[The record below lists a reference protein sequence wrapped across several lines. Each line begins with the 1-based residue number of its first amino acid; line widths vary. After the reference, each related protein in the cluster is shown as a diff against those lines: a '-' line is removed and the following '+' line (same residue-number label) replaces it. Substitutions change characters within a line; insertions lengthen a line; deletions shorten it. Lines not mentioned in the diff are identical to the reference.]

1 MHLKE
6 ILLGKKENWRRLIF
20 RGWSRASPPSLT
32 TLGKLMTRTW
42 CVKSNSLWN
51 MYVSSS
57 FSAGCLRS
65 SPRPPTR
72 RRYWL
77 ERLPT
82 TCFLF
87 FSFLFSLRAAVWE
100 TRENWRLGFSIICR
114 PPTAVAPLVLR
125 PRLVSVPLLFIFSL
139 KSSVVRTRFAAVRSN
154 SMEPVFIYFPT
165 VWAAQGLNKGKFFIS
180 FWTRREIFYL
190 ATGAD
195 LWTRVKVC

>member
-65 SPRPPTR
+65 SPRPPR
-72 RRYWL
+72 VVAIGSNG
-77 ERLPT
+77 
-82 TCFLF
+82 FLLLVF
-87 FSFLFSLRAAVWE
+87 FSLLFSLRAAVWE

-139 KSSVVRTRFAAVRSN
+139 KSSVVRTRFAAVR
-154 SMEPVFIYFPT
+154 
-165 VWAAQGLNKGKFFIS
+165 
-180 FWTRREIFYL
+180 
-190 ATGAD
+190 
-195 LWTRVKVC
+195 